1 MKYLVVHLLFAFKL
15 FMYHLI
21 VKASY
26 HFAYAHGLMHGFMAI
41 VIGALIV
48 TVPAYWYGITTGA
61 TRATSGHN
69 IKNNLAFS

>member
-1 MKYLVVHLLFAFKL
+1 MKYLAVHLLFAFKL

-48 TVPAYWYGITTGA
+48 TVASLLVWHHH
-61 TRATSGHN
+61 RSNRGH
-69 IKNNLAFS
+69 KRSQY

>member
-48 TVPAYWYGITTGA
+48 TVASLLVCITTGV
-61 TRATSGHN
+61 TEATSGHN
-69 IKNNLAFS
+69 IKNNLASS